1 MKYIYFVSYNH
12 TQGFGNTE
20 IKTSKKIDDFE
31 TLNEVGGLIAEKRIK
46 RSNNN

>member
-1 MKYIYFVSYNH
+1 MKYIYFVLYNY
-12 TQGFGNTE
+12 TKGFGNTE

-31 TLNEVGGLIAEKRIK
+31 MLEEVIKLLVEARIK

>member
-12 TQGFGNTE
+12 IKGFGNTE
-20 IKTSKKIDDFE
+20 IIINKKIDDFE
-31 TLNEVGGLIAEKRIK
+31 MLEEVIKLLVEARIK